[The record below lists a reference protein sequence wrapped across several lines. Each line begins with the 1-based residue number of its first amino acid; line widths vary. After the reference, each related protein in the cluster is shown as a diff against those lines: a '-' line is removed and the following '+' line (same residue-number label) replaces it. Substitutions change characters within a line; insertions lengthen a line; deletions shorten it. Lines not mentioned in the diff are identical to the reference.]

1 MKKIVVSLLLIVILF
16 VICFIPFTEQKTI
29 IIKASFYNVY
39 QQLVKPGNWK
49 KWRKDLQQIQGVD
62 STKISEKKS
71 PNGFKISYDNLK
83 IDVNPVDG
91 YSFKINEINK
101 NKTFEYSYTVVPE
114 KQQDETIIIL
124 KQRTSAL
131 NYILNKINGK
141 PFSQTHINDFKNFME
156 SVSLY
161 YGYEIVKSKVIDTD
175 IIVLRKTVLAKNKF
189 KEASKSISVLKSYI
203 NSKGLKQTQPFIAQF
218 FTKYNDSIQLNIGI
232 PVNRKILAEK
242 PIDFMEMPNTG
253 KIYTIKF
260 HGKFMDRSK
269 VYSAAQQYFND
280 KHITIPILP
289 FETYLDNKVPEND
302 TDQVNIQ
309 INFPTF

>member
-1 MKKIVVSLLLIVILF
+1 MKKIVISLSLVLILF
-16 VICFIPFTEQKTI
+16 VACFLPFTEQKTI

-39 QQLVKPGNWK
+39 QQLAKPWNWK
-49 KWRKDLQQIQGVD
+49 KWRKDLHQIQVAD
-62 STKISEKKS
+62 SIKISEKKTRD
-71 PNGFKISYDNLK
+71 GFKVSYNDLE

-91 YSFKINEINK
+91 YYFKVSEINK

-124 KQRTSAL
+124 KQKTSIL
-131 NYILNKINGK
+131 RHILNKINGES
-141 PFSQTHINDFKNFME
+141 FSQTHITDFKHFME

-161 YGYEIVKSKVIDTD
+161 YGYDIIKSKVIDTE
-175 IIVLRKTVLAKNKF
+175 IVVLRKTVLAKNEF
-189 KEASKSISVLKSYI
+189 KEASKSISILKDYI

-218 FTKYNDSIQLNIGI
+218 FNKYNDSIQLNVGI
-232 PVNRKILAEK
+232 PVNRKTLTKK
-242 PIDFMEMPNTG
+242 PIDFMEMPNSG
-253 KIYTIKF
+253 NIYTIKF

-280 KHITIPILP
+280 KHISIPILP

>member
-16 VICFIPFTEQKTI
+16 VVCFLPFTKQKSI
-29 IIKASFYNVY
+29 IIKAPFYNVY
-39 QQLVKPGNWK
+39 QQLAKPENWK
-49 KWRKDLQQIQGVD
+49 KWRNDLQQIQGAY
-62 STKISEKKS
+62 STKISKKKIGR
-71 PNGFKISYDNLK
+71 GFKISYDDLK

-101 NKTFEYSYTVVPE
+101 NKTFEYSFTVVPG

-124 KQRTSAL
+124 KQRTSTL
-131 NYILNKINGK
+131 NYILNKIKGK

-161 YGYEIVKSKVIDTD
+161 YGYDIVKSKVIDTD
-175 IIVLRKTVLAKNKF
+175 IIVLRKTILAKNKF
-189 KEASKSISVLKSYI
+189 KEALKSISVLKDYI
-203 NSKGLKQTQPFIAQF
+203 NSNGLKQTQPFIAQF

-232 PVNRKILAEK
+232 PINRKILAKK

-253 KIYTIKF
+253 NIYTIQF

-269 VYSAAQQYFND
+269 VYAAAQQYFND
-280 KHITIPILP
+280 KHISIPILP
-289 FETYLDNKVPEND
+289 FETYFDNKVPQND